1 MLSNASPRVRAD
13 GVVNVATARAR
24 RRRNVDA
31 KPTRGRPARAFVAAS
46 CATAGA
52 TSSSTIRQHPLL
64 EQWLVRGSGARY
76 GFQSVRLVLGVD
88 YVRQCVT

>member
-1 MLSNASPRVRAD
+1 MRVGTCERAWSFPSD
-13 GVVNVATARAR
+13 RSAA
-24 RRRNVDA
+24 
-31 KPTRGRPARAFVAAS
+31 ARAFVAAS

-76 GFQSVRLVLGVD
+76 GFLSVRLVLGVD